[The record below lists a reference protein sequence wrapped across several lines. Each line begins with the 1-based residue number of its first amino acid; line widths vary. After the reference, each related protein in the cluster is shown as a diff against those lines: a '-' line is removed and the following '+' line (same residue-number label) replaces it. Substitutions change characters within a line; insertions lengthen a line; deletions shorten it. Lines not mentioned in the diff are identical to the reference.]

1 MFEVPAETVRLV
13 IFPPVRS
20 RVAPVV
26 VAPTTPPEILVVPA
40 VTARLVRLPADT
52 FRMLAEVVAPTCPPV
67 ILEIPADWTSS
78 DVRLARLF
86 RVPFTVVAPAEP
98 PVRFA
103 VPAVIVRTPSE
114 AFAVRLP
121 EPLIVVVPTTI
132 PPLLMV
138 AMPLE
143 MFAKPLI
150 LATLVTVPPDM
161 VKLDTVPP
169 VRFASP

>member
-13 IFPPVRS
+13 ILPPVRF
-20 RVAPVV
+20 RVAALV
-26 VAPTTPPEILVVPA
+26 VAPTIPPEILVVPP
-40 VTARLVRLPADT
+40 VTARLVMLPADT

-67 ILEIPADWTSS
+67 IFAVPADWTSS
-78 DVRLARLF
+78 AVTLARLV

-103 VPAVIVRTPSE
+103 VPAEIFRTPSK

-121 EPLIVVVPTTI
+121 EPLTVVVPATI

-138 AMPLE
+138 AMPPE
-143 MFAKPLI
+143 MLAKPVI
-150 LATLVTVPPDM
+150 LATLVTVPAD
-161 VKLDTVPP
+161 
-169 VRFASP
+169 